1 MAVTSLQPFPSVR
14 FFSINWTLDNYRYIF
29 TFPAIQR
36 ALVNS
41 VVLAVGAAAVGT
53 ILAAALGYFTVKR
66 GGFLTRLVDY
76 LAMSTIAVPHTV
88 LGLGM
93 IWFWVSTPFGIYGTK
108 WILLFAY
115 VAAFFPY
122 SLRAAVSAFMQ
133 VDNSLEEASRV

>member
-41 VVLAVGAAAVGT
+41 VVLAFGAAAVGT

-66 GGFLTRLVDY
+66 RSEEHTSELQSLLRNSY
-76 LAMSTIAVPHTV
+76 AVFCLKQKKRYQHKQSQTS
-88 LGLGM
+88 
-93 IWFWVSTPFGIYGTK
+93 I
-108 WILLFAY
+108 
-115 VAAFFPY
+115 
-122 SLRAAVSAFMQ
+122 Q
-133 VDNSLEEASRV
+133 